1 MAGTPKKSAKSAKL
15 PSSASR
21 GSKVNQP
28 KPAKPEQAA
37 GEGYRIRTRLI
48 HGVSKSPKW
57 DYTHHVVP
65 PMSSSATFRLSSTQR
80 GARGFFEFACDTINT
95 KRHVPIYIYDRLD
108 EPTRGMLEESLAT
121 AEGGDIG
128 VCFATGMAAI
138 TAAIQVLVR
147 GGDHVVAHDTL
158 YGCTYSYLIN
168 WLPRQGVSSTFVNAC
183 DAQAVAKAITP
194 KTRVV
199 YLETPVNPN
208 LELVDLGAIRAVVD
222 RANRKRKPEER
233 VRILVDNTFCTPY
246 CQRPLSLGADV
257 VIHSLTKGIGGFG
270 TDMGGAVIT
279 SHALYNE
286 LMMYRKDFGGVLS
299 PKAAWNVLVYGLPS
313 LAARMANMQRSA
325 MQVAQFLEQHP
336 KVARVMYPG
345 LPSFPQRELAE
356 HQMVDYRGKFAPGS
370 MIYFTLKDRP
380 ADRKRPTK
388 GRAKLG
394 EHPAERFINYIA
406 DHAYC
411 VTLAVSLGQVKS
423 LIESPYH
430 MTHSA
435 YLDPTKPVGTSTRGL
450 EPGGI
455 RLSVGLEDW
464 QDIIGD
470 LEKALERA

>member
-1 MAGTPKKSAKSAKL
+1 MAGTPAKSPKSSAARKAGSAKSTGGK
-15 PSSASR
+15 
-21 GSKVNQP
+21 
-28 KPAKPEQAA
+28 
-37 GEGYRIRTRLI
+37 GYRIRTRLI
-48 HGVSKSPKW
+48 HGVSQSPKW

-108 EPTRGMLEESLAT
+108 EPTRGMLEENLAT
-121 AEGGDIG
+121 AEGGDIA

-158 YGCTYSYLIN
+158 YGCTYSYMIN
-168 WLPRQGVSSTFVNAC
+168 WLPRQGVTSSFVNAC
-183 DAQAVAKAITP
+183 DPAAVAAAITP
-194 KTRVV
+194 RTRVV

-222 RANRKRKPEER
+222 KANRKRKPEER

-279 SHALYNE
+279 SHDLYNE

-325 MQVAQFLEQHP
+325 LQVAQFLEQHP
-336 KVARVMYPG
+336 KVARVLYPG
-345 LPSFPQRELAE
+345 LASFPQRALAQR
-356 HQMVDYRGKFAPGS
+356 QMVDYRGKFAPGS

-380 ADRKRPTK
+380 AGKGKTARP
-388 GRAKLG
+388 GQ
-394 EHPAERFINYIA
+394 HPAERFINYIA

-423 LIESPYH
+423 LIESPYY

-435 YLDPTKPVGTSTRGL
+435 YLDPTKPAGSCTRGL

-464 QDIIGD
+464 HDIIAD
-470 LEKALERA
+470 LEKGLEQA